1 MAEEQTQV
9 ATEETSSD
17 VTQTEEQP
25 LDAQVE
31 WRESLPED
39 LKSDPSLL
47 TVKDVPGLA
56 KSYIHAQKMIGADK
70 IALPGKNASEEEWSA
85 VYEKLGKPAEAKT
98 YEDDFG
104 DLPIPE
110 ENINDFKEAAHK
122 LGLNQIQFKGLTSW
136 YKDNLKTQV
145 DNMNVDADT
154 KRAESEAEL
163 RKEFGKT
170 YDAKL
175 KSSQR
180 VFQTY
185 GDTKFLDVEL
195 KDGTKLGNHPTF
207 IKLMSNIADTISED
221 KIATG
226 EKGSEFFT
234 PAEAKRKIA
243 ELTVPGTAYWNRK
256 DPGHEDAVKEVADM
270 QEMVHPEEG

>member
-9 ATEETSSD
+9 ATEDTSSD

-25 LDAQVE
+25 LDAQVD
-31 WRESLPED
+31 WKESLPED

-70 IALPGKNASEEEWSA
+70 IALPGKNASEEEWDA
-85 VYEKLGKPAEAKT
+85 VYNRLGKPEEAKT
-98 YEDDFG
+98 YEEDFG

-110 ENINDFKEAAHK
+110 ENVKNFKDAAHK
-122 LGLNQIQFKGLTSW
+122 LGLNQTQFKGLTTW
-136 YKDNLKTQV
+136 YKDLIKTQV
-145 DNMNVDADT
+145 EDINVDADT
-154 KRAESEAEL
+154 KRAESEAAL

-195 KDGTKLGNHPTF
+195 KDGTKLGDHPTF

-234 PAEAKRKIA
+234 PAEAKRKIT
-243 ELTVPGTAYWNRK
+243 ELTAPGTPYWNRK
-256 DPGHEDAVKEVADM
+256 DAGHENAVKEVADM
-270 QEMVHPEEG
+270 QEMVHPEE

>member
-9 ATEETSSD
+9 ATEDTSSD
-17 VTQTEEQP
+17 VAQTGEQQ
-25 LDAQVE
+25 LDAQVD
-31 WRESLPED
+31 WKESLPED
-39 LKSDPSLL
+39 LKNDPSLL

-56 KSYIHAQKMIGADK
+56 KSYIHAQKMIGSDK
-70 IALPGKNASEEEWSA
+70 LALPGKNASEEEWGA
-85 VYEKLGKPAEAKT
+85 VYEKLGKPAEAKA
-98 YEDDFG
+98 YESDFG

-110 ENINDFKEAAHK
+110 ENVNNFKEAAHK
-122 LGLNQIQFKGLTSW
+122 LGLNQTQFAGLTTW
-136 YKDNLKTQV
+136 YKDLIKTQIE
-145 DNMNVDADT
+145 DINVDADA
-154 KRAESEAEL
+154 KRAESEATL

-175 KSSQR
+175 KSAIR
-180 VFQTY
+180 VFETY
-185 GDTKFLDVEL
+185 GDKQFLDMDL
-195 KDGTKLGNHPTF
+195 KDGTKLGNHPAF

-226 EKGSEFFT
+226 ERGGEFFT

-243 ELTVPGTAYWNRK
+243 ELTAPGTAYWNRK
-256 DPGHEDAVKEVADM
+256 DAGHEEVVKEVADL

>member
-25 LDAQVE
+25 LDAQVD

>member
-9 ATEETSSD
+9 ATEDTSSD
-17 VTQTEEQP
+17 VTQTEEKP
-25 LDAQVE
+25 LDAQVD
-31 WRESLPED
+31 WKESLPED
-39 LKSDPSLL
+39 LKNDPSLL

-70 IALPGKNASEEEWSA
+70 IALPGKNASEEEWDA
-85 VYEKLGKPAEAKT
+85 VYNKLGKPEEAKT
-98 YEDDFG
+98 YEEDFG

-110 ENINDFKEAAHK
+110 ENVKNFKDAAHK
-122 LGLNQIQFKGLTSW
+122 LGLNQTQFKGLTSW
-136 YKDNLKTQV
+136 YKDLIKTQV
-145 DNMNVDADT
+145 EDINVDADT
-154 KRAESEAEL
+154 KRAESEAAL

-185 GDTKFLDVEL
+185 GDTEFLDVEL
-195 KDGTKLGNHPTF
+195 KDGTKLGDHPTF

-243 ELTVPGTAYWNRK
+243 ELTAPGTAYWNRK
-256 DPGHEDAVKEVADM
+256 DAEHENAVKEVADM
-270 QEMVHPEEG
+270 QEMVHPEE

>member
-1 MAEEQTQV
+1 M
-9 ATEETSSD
+9 
-17 VTQTEEQP
+17 
-25 LDAQVE
+25 
-31 WRESLPED
+31 
-39 LKSDPSLL
+39 
-47 TVKDVPGLA
+47 
-56 KSYIHAQKMIGADK
+56 
-70 IALPGKNASEEEWSA
+70 
-85 VYEKLGKPAEAKT
+85 
-98 YEDDFG
+98 
-104 DLPIPE
+104 
-110 ENINDFKEAAHK
+110 
-122 LGLNQIQFKGLTSW
+122 
-136 YKDNLKTQV
+136 
-145 DNMNVDADT
+145 DADT
-154 KRAESEAEL
+154 KRAESETAL

-243 ELTVPGTAYWNRK
+243 ELTVTGSPYWNRK

-270 QEMVHPEEG
+270 QEMVHPEE

>member
-25 LDAQVE
+25 LDAQVD

-154 KRAESEAEL
+154 KRAESETAL

>member
-25 LDAQVE
+25 LDAQVD

-70 IALPGKNASEEEWSA
+70 LAIPGKNASEEEWSA

>member
-25 LDAQVE
+25 LDAQVD

-110 ENINDFKEAAHK
+110 ENINDIKEAAHK

-163 RKEFGKT
+163 RTEFGKT

>member
-1 MAEEQTQV
+1 MAEEQAQV

-17 VTQTEEQP
+17 VAQTEEQP
-25 LDAQVE
+25 LDAQVD
-31 WRESLPED
+31 WRENLPED
-39 LKSDPSLL
+39 LRNDPSLT

-70 IALPGKNASEEEWSA
+70 IAIPGKNASEEEWDA
-85 VYEKLGKPAEAKT
+85 VYNKLGKPEEAKT
-98 YEDDFG
+98 YEEDLG

-110 ENINDFKEAAHK
+110 ENVKNFKDTAHK

-136 YKDNLKTQV
+136 YKDLVKTQIE
-145 DNMNVDADT
+145 DINVDADT
-154 KRAESEAEL
+154 KRAESEAAL

-243 ELTVPGTAYWNRK
+243 ELTVAGSPYWNRK

>member
-25 LDAQVE
+25 LDAQVD

-70 IALPGKNASEEEWSA
+70 IALPGKNASEEEWDA
-85 VYEKLGKPAEAKT
+85 VYNKLGKPEEAKT
-98 YEDDFG
+98 YEEDFG

-110 ENINDFKEAAHK
+110 ENVKNFKDAAHK
-122 LGLNQIQFKGLTSW
+122 LGLNQTQFKGLTTW
-136 YKDNLKTQV
+136 YKDLIKTQV
-145 DNMNVDADT
+145 EDINVDADT
-154 KRAESEAEL
+154 KRAESEAAL

-195 KDGTKLGNHPTF
+195 KDGTKLGDHPTF

-243 ELTVPGTAYWNRK
+243 ELTVTGSPYWNRK

-270 QEMVHPEEG
+270 QEMVHPEE

>member
-25 LDAQVE
+25 LDAQVD

-39 LKSDPSLL
+39 LKSDPPLL

>member
-1 MAEEQTQV
+1 MAEEQAQV

-17 VTQTEEQP
+17 VAQTEEQP
-25 LDAQVE
+25 LDAQVD
-31 WRESLPED
+31 WRENLPED
-39 LKSDPSLL
+39 LRNDPSLT

-70 IALPGKNASEEEWSA
+70 IAIPGKNASEEEWDA
-85 VYEKLGKPAEAKT
+85 VYNKLGKPEEAKT
-98 YEDDFG
+98 YEEDLG

-110 ENINDFKEAAHK
+110 ENVKNFKDTAHK

-154 KRAESEAEL
+154 KRAESEAAL

-243 ELTVPGTAYWNRK
+243 ELTVTGSPYWNRK

>member
-1 MAEEQTQV
+1 M
-9 ATEETSSD
+9 D
-17 VTQTEEQP
+17 
-25 LDAQVE
+25 

-47 TVKDVPGLA
+47 PVKDVPGLA

-70 IALPGKNASEEEWSA
+70 IAIPGKNASEEEWSA

-136 YKDNLKTQV
+136 YKDLVKTQIE
-145 DNMNVDADT
+145 DINVDADT

-195 KDGTKLGNHPTF
+195 KDGTKLRNHPTF

>member
-9 ATEETSSD
+9 ATEDTSSD

-25 LDAQVE
+25 LDAQVD
-31 WRESLPED
+31 WKESLPED

-70 IALPGKNASEEEWSA
+70 IALPGKNASEEEWDA
-85 VYEKLGKPAEAKT
+85 VYNRLGKPEEAKT
-98 YEDDFG
+98 YEEDFG

-110 ENINDFKEAAHK
+110 ENVKNFKEAAHK
-122 LGLNQIQFKGLTSW
+122 LGLNQTQFKGLTSW
-136 YKDNLKTQV
+136 YKDIIQTQV
-145 DNMNVDADT
+145 EDMTVDADT
-154 KRAESEAEL
+154 KRAESEAAL

-243 ELTVPGTAYWNRK
+243 ELTTTGSPYWNRK
-256 DPGHEDAVKEVADM
+256 DPGHVDAVKEVADM
-270 QEMVHPEEG
+270 QEMVHPEE

>member
-9 ATEETSSD
+9 ATEDTSSD
-17 VTQTEEQP
+17 VTQTEEKP
-25 LDAQVE
+25 LDAQVD
-31 WRESLPED
+31 WKESLPED

-70 IALPGKNASEEEWSA
+70 IALPGKNASEEEWDA
-85 VYEKLGKPAEAKT
+85 VYNRLGKPEEAKT
-98 YEDDFG
+98 YEEDFG

-110 ENINDFKEAAHK
+110 ENVKNFKDAAHK
-122 LGLNQIQFKGLTSW
+122 LGLNQTQFKGLTTW
-136 YKDNLKTQV
+136 YKDLIKTQV
-145 DNMNVDADT
+145 EDINVDADT
-154 KRAESEAEL
+154 KRAESETAL

-243 ELTVPGTAYWNRK
+243 ELTVTGSPYWNRK

-270 QEMVHPEEG
+270 QEMVHPEE

>member
-25 LDAQVE
+25 LDAQVD

-195 KDGTKLGNHPTF
+195 KDGTKLGNHPTS

>member
-17 VTQTEEQP
+17 VTQTEDHP
-25 LDAQVE
+25 LDAQVD

-136 YKDNLKTQV
+136 YKANLKTQV
-145 DNMNVDADT
+145 DNMIVDADT

>member
-9 ATEETSSD
+9 ATEDTSSD
-17 VTQTEEQP
+17 VTQTEEKP
-25 LDAQVE
+25 LDAQVD
-31 WRESLPED
+31 WKESLPED

-70 IALPGKNASEEEWSA
+70 IALPGKNASEEEWDA
-85 VYEKLGKPAEAKT
+85 VYNKLGKPEEAKT
-98 YEDDFG
+98 YEEDFG

-110 ENINDFKEAAHK
+110 ENVKNFKDAAHK
-122 LGLNQIQFKGLTSW
+122 LGLNQTQFKGLTTW
-136 YKDNLKTQV
+136 YKDLIKTQV
-145 DNMNVDADT
+145 EDINVDADT
-154 KRAESEAEL
+154 KRAESEAAL

-195 KDGTKLGNHPTF
+195 KDGTKLGDHPTF

-243 ELTVPGTAYWNRK
+243 ELTTTGSPYWNRK
-256 DPGHEDAVKEVADM
+256 DPGHVDAVKEVADM
-270 QEMVHPEEG
+270 QEMVHPEE

>member
-9 ATEETSSD
+9 ATEDTSSD
-17 VTQTEEQP
+17 VTQTEEKP
-25 LDAQVE
+25 LDAQVD
-31 WRESLPED
+31 WKESLPED

-70 IALPGKNASEEEWSA
+70 IALPGKNASEEEWDA
-85 VYEKLGKPAEAKT
+85 VYNKLGKPEEAKT
-98 YEDDFG
+98 YEEDFG

-110 ENINDFKEAAHK
+110 ENVKNFKDAAHK
-122 LGLNQIQFKGLTSW
+122 LGLNQTQFKGLTTW
-136 YKDNLKTQV
+136 YKDLIKTQV
-145 DNMNVDADT
+145 EDINVDADT
-154 KRAESEAEL
+154 KRAESEAAL

-243 ELTVPGTAYWNRK
+243 ELTVTGSPYWNRK

-270 QEMVHPEEG
+270 QEMVHPEE

>member
-9 ATEETSSD
+9 ATEDTSSD
-17 VTQTEEQP
+17 VTQTEEKP
-25 LDAQVE
+25 LDAQVD
-31 WRESLPED
+31 WKESLPED
-39 LKSDPSLL
+39 LKHDPSLL

-70 IALPGKNASEEEWSA
+70 IALPGKNASEEEWDA
-85 VYEKLGKPAEAKT
+85 VYNRLGKPEEAKT
-98 YEDDFG
+98 YEEDFG

-110 ENINDFKEAAHK
+110 ENVKNFKDAAHK
-122 LGLNQIQFKGLTSW
+122 LGLNQTQFKGLTSW
-136 YKDNLKTQV
+136 YKDLIKTQV
-145 DNMNVDADT
+145 EDINVDADT
-154 KRAESEAEL
+154 KRAESEAAL

-185 GDTKFLDVEL
+185 GDTQFLDVEL
-195 KDGTKLGNHPTF
+195 KDGTKLGDHPTF

-234 PAEAKRKIA
+234 PAEAKRKIT
-243 ELTVPGTAYWNRK
+243 ELTAPGTAYWNRK
-256 DPGHEDAVKEVADM
+256 DAGHENAVKEVADM
-270 QEMVHPEEG
+270 QEMVHPEE

>member
-9 ATEETSSD
+9 ATEDTSSD
-17 VTQTEEQP
+17 VTQTEEKP
-25 LDAQVE
+25 LDAQVD
-31 WRESLPED
+31 WKESLPED

-70 IALPGKNASEEEWSA
+70 IALPGKNASEEEWDA
-85 VYEKLGKPAEAKT
+85 VYNRLGKPEEAKA
-98 YEDDFG
+98 YEEDFG

-110 ENINDFKEAAHK
+110 ENVKNFKDAAHK
-122 LGLNQIQFKGLTSW
+122 LGLNQTQFKGLTTW
-136 YKDNLKTQV
+136 YKDLIKTQV
-145 DNMNVDADT
+145 EDINVDADT
-154 KRAESEAEL
+154 KRAESEAAL

-195 KDGTKLGNHPTF
+195 KDGTKLGDHPTF

-234 PAEAKRKIA
+234 PAEAKRKIT
-243 ELTVPGTAYWNRK
+243 ELTAPGTPYWNRK
-256 DPGHEDAVKEVADM
+256 DAGHENAVKEVADM
-270 QEMVHPEEG
+270 QEMVHPEE

>member
-9 ATEETSSD
+9 ATEDTSSD

-25 LDAQVE
+25 LDAQVD
-31 WRESLPED
+31 WKESLPED

-70 IALPGKNASEEEWSA
+70 IALPGKNASEEEWDA
-85 VYEKLGKPAEAKT
+85 VYNRLGKPEEAKT
-98 YEDDFG
+98 YEEDFG

-110 ENINDFKEAAHK
+110 ENVKNFKDAAHK
-122 LGLNQIQFKGLTSW
+122 LGLNQTQFKGLTTW
-136 YKDNLKTQV
+136 YKDLIKTQV
-145 DNMNVDADT
+145 EDINVDADT
-154 KRAESEAEL
+154 KRAESEAAL

-243 ELTVPGTAYWNRK
+243 ELTTTGSPYWNRK
-256 DPGHEDAVKEVADM
+256 DPGHVDAVKEVADM
-270 QEMVHPEEG
+270 QEMVHPEE

>member
-9 ATEETSSD
+9 ATEDTSSD
-17 VTQTEEQP
+17 VTQTEEKP
-25 LDAQVE
+25 LDAQVD
-31 WRESLPED
+31 WKESLPED

-70 IALPGKNASEEEWSA
+70 IALPGKNASEEEWDA
-85 VYEKLGKPAEAKT
+85 VYNKLGKPEEAKT
-98 YEDDFG
+98 YEEDFG

-110 ENINDFKEAAHK
+110 ENVKNFKDAAHK
-122 LGLNQIQFKGLTSW
+122 LGLNQTQFKGLTTW
-136 YKDNLKTQV
+136 YKDLIKTQV
-145 DNMNVDADT
+145 EDINVDADT
-154 KRAESEAEL
+154 KRAESEAAL

-243 ELTVPGTAYWNRK
+243 ELTVTGSPYWNRK
-256 DPGHEDAVKEVADM
+256 DPGHVDAVKEVADM
-270 QEMVHPEEG
+270 QEMVHPEE

>member
-9 ATEETSSD
+9 ATEDTSSD
-17 VTQTEEQP
+17 VTQTEEKP
-25 LDAQVE
+25 LDAQVD
-31 WRESLPED
+31 WKESLPED

-70 IALPGKNASEEEWSA
+70 IALPGKNASEEEWDA
-85 VYEKLGKPAEAKT
+85 VYNRLGKPEEAKT
-98 YEDDFG
+98 YEEDFG

-110 ENINDFKEAAHK
+110 ENVKNFKDAAHK
-122 LGLNQIQFKGLTSW
+122 LGLNQTQFKGLTTW
-136 YKDNLKTQV
+136 YKDLIKTQV
-145 DNMNVDADT
+145 EDINVDADT
-154 KRAESEAEL
+154 KRAESEAAL

-195 KDGTKLGNHPTF
+195 KDGTKLGDHPTF

-243 ELTVPGTAYWNRK
+243 ELTTTGSPYWNRK
-256 DPGHEDAVKEVADM
+256 DPGHVDAVKEVADM
-270 QEMVHPEEG
+270 QEMVHPEE

>member
-9 ATEETSSD
+9 ATEDTSSD
-17 VTQTEEQP
+17 VTQTEEKP
-25 LDAQVE
+25 LDAQVD
-31 WRESLPED
+31 WKESLPED

-70 IALPGKNASEEEWSA
+70 IALPGKNASEEEWDA
-85 VYEKLGKPAEAKT
+85 VYNKLGKPEEAKT
-98 YEDDFG
+98 YEEDFG

-110 ENINDFKEAAHK
+110 ENVKNFKDAAHK
-122 LGLNQIQFKGLTSW
+122 LGLNQTQFKGLTTW
-136 YKDNLKTQV
+136 YKDLIKTQV
-145 DNMNVDADT
+145 EDINVDADT
-154 KRAESEAEL
+154 KRAESEAAL

-195 KDGTKLGNHPTF
+195 KDGTKLGDHPTF

-234 PAEAKRKIA
+234 PAEAKRKIT
-243 ELTVPGTAYWNRK
+243 ELTAPGTPYWNRK
-256 DPGHEDAVKEVADM
+256 DAGHENAVKEVADM
-270 QEMVHPEEG
+270 QEMVHPEE

>member
-9 ATEETSSD
+9 ATEDTSSD
-17 VTQTEEQP
+17 VTQTEEKP
-25 LDAQVE
+25 LDAQVD
-31 WRESLPED
+31 WKESLPED

-70 IALPGKNASEEEWSA
+70 IALPGKNASEEEWDA
-85 VYEKLGKPAEAKT
+85 VYNKLGKPEEAKT
-98 YEDDFG
+98 YEEDFG

-110 ENINDFKEAAHK
+110 ENVKNFKDAAHK
-122 LGLNQIQFKGLTSW
+122 LGLNQTQFKGLTTW
-136 YKDNLKTQV
+136 YKDLIKTQV
-145 DNMNVDADT
+145 EDINVDADT
-154 KRAESEAEL
+154 KRAESEAAL

-243 ELTVPGTAYWNRK
+243 ELTTTGSPYWNRK
-256 DPGHEDAVKEVADM
+256 DPGHVDAVKEVADM
-270 QEMVHPEEG
+270 QEMVHPEE

>member
-9 ATEETSSD
+9 ATEDTSSD
-17 VTQTEEQP
+17 VTQTEEKP
-25 LDAQVE
+25 LDAQVD
-31 WRESLPED
+31 WKESLPED

-70 IALPGKNASEEEWSA
+70 IALPGKNASEEEWDA
-85 VYEKLGKPAEAKT
+85 VYNRLGKPEEAKT
-98 YEDDFG
+98 YEEDFVE
-104 DLPIPE
+104 LPIPE
-110 ENINDFKEAAHK
+110 ENVKNFKDAAHK
-122 LGLNQIQFKGLTSW
+122 LGLNQTQFKGLTTW
-136 YKDNLKTQV
+136 YKDLIKTQV
-145 DNMNVDADT
+145 EDINVDADT
-154 KRAESEAEL
+154 KRAESEAAL

-221 KIATG
+221 
-226 EKGSEFFT
+226 
-234 PAEAKRKIA
+234 
-243 ELTVPGTAYWNRK
+243 
-256 DPGHEDAVKEVADM
+256 
-270 QEMVHPEEG
+270 

>member
-25 LDAQVE
+25 LDAQVD

-243 ELTVPGTAYWNRK
+243 ELTVTGSPYWNRK

>member
-9 ATEETSSD
+9 ATEETSSY

-25 LDAQVE
+25 LDAQVD